1 MQKAALILEGG
12 AKRGVFTSGVLD
24 YLMEQEYY
32 IPHVI
37 GVSAGSCNAVDY
49 VSRQPGRTKACMI
62 RSGEDGK
69 IINFHNFFQTKSL
82 LDMDLIFE
90 RDPKELH
97 PFDFDTYFASDMTC
111 EIVVTN
117 CESGQAEYY
126 SEKEDGDRLMQL
138 CRASSSM
145 PLVTPMVEIDGVPYL
160 DGGIADSI
168 PLIHSMRSGYR
179 KNVLILTRSKGYR
192 KTISK
197 RDILMYQTVFKDYP
211 NLARALCR
219 RAHQYNEVMELVER
233 WEEEGRIFVIRPQ
246 GKTVSR
252 LESKPEVLEDFYQ
265 HGIEQMQCRI
275 SWKNNRENGT
285 ILTGSGMYCK
295 DCKNMGEFMLVE
307 RFYPDEYLD
316 STYSIDFAELAK
328 KGYRGVLFDIDNTLV
343 PHGAPADERAKALFA
358 RLKAIGFRCCLI
370 SNNQKPRV
378 EMFNKDIQ
386 VDYVYNAHKP
396 STRNYL
402 RAMEIM
408 GTDRRSSVFIGDQLF
423 TDVWGAKRAG
433 IPNILVKPIHPK
445 EEIQIVLKRYLEKI
459 VLHFYKKSQR
469 HEKKV
474 EK

>member
-1 MQKAALILEGG
+1 MQKVALILEGG

-49 VSRQPGRTKACMI
+49 VSRQPGRTKACMN

-219 RAHQYNEVMELVER
+219 RARQYNEVMELVER

-265 HGIEQMQCRI
+265 HGIEQMKEHFGAMQ
-275 SWKNNRENGT
+275 
-285 ILTGSGMYCK
+285 
-295 DCKNMGEFMLVE
+295 
-307 RFYPDEYLD
+307 
-316 STYSIDFAELAK
+316 DF
-328 KGYRGVLFDIDNTLV
+328 
-343 PHGAPADERAKALFA
+343 
-358 RLKAIGFRCCLI
+358 
-370 SNNQKPRV
+370 
-378 EMFNKDIQ
+378 
-386 VDYVYNAHKP
+386 
-396 STRNYL
+396 
-402 RAMEIM
+402 
-408 GTDRRSSVFIGDQLF
+408 
-423 TDVWGAKRAG
+423 
-433 IPNILVKPIHPK
+433 
-445 EEIQIVLKRYLEKI
+445 LEK
-459 VLHFYKKSQR
+459 
-469 HEKKV
+469 
-474 EK
+474 

>member
-145 PLVTPMVEIDGVPYL
+145 PLDGRDRRGAVP
-160 DGGIADSI
+160 GWR
-168 PLIHSMRSGYR
+168 H
-179 KNVLILTRSKGYR
+179 
-192 KTISK
+192 
-197 RDILMYQTVFKDYP
+197 
-211 NLARALCR
+211 C
-219 RAHQYNEVMELVER
+219 
-233 WEEEGRIFVIRPQ
+233 
-246 GKTVSR
+246 
-252 LESKPEVLEDFYQ
+252 
-265 HGIEQMQCRI
+265 
-275 SWKNNRENGT
+275 
-285 ILTGSGMYCK
+285 
-295 DCKNMGEFMLVE
+295 
-307 RFYPDEYLD
+307 RFY
-316 STYSIDFAELAK
+316 S
-328 KGYRGVLFDIDNTLV
+328 
-343 PHGAPADERAKALFA
+343 ADP
-358 RLKAIGFRCCLI
+358 
-370 SNNQKPRV
+370 Q
-378 EMFNKDIQ
+378 
-386 VDYVYNAHKP
+386 H
-396 STRNYL
+396 
-402 RAMEIM
+402 
-408 GTDRRSSVFIGDQLF
+408 
-423 TDVWGAKRAG
+423 AKRLPQKRSDPDQKQR
-433 IPNILVKPIHPK
+433 IPQDH
-445 EEIQIVLKRYLEKI
+445 IQTGYSDVSDG
-459 VLHFYKKSQR
+459 F
-469 HEKKV
+469 
-474 EK
+474 

>member
-145 PLVTPMVEIDGVPYL
+145 PLVTPMVNIDDVPYL
-160 DGGIADSI
+160 DGGLADSVPI
-168 PLIHSMRSGYR
+168 RRAQKLGNEKIIVILTRNQGYR
-179 KNVLILTRSKGYR
+179 KKVISPAVQKLYR
-192 KTISK
+192 QAYKS
-197 RDILMYQTVFKDYP
+197 YP
-211 NLARALCR
+211 NAVRTIFR
-219 RAHQYNEVMELVER
+219 RSFIYNKTMNYLDQLEKRGEIYVL
-233 WEEEGRIFVIRPQ
+233 RPHV
-246 GKTVSR
+246 KPVSR
-252 LESKPEVLEDFYQ
+252 LEQHPDVLHAFYE
-265 HGIEQMQCRI
+265 HGYHLMER
-275 SWKNNRENGT
+275 KTE
-285 ILTGSGMYCK
+285 
-295 DCKNMGEFMLVE
+295 EML
-307 RFYPDEYLD
+307 
-316 STYSIDFAELAK
+316 K
-328 KGYRGVLFDIDNTLV
+328 
-343 PHGAPADERAKALFA
+343 
-358 RLKAIGFRCCLI
+358 
-370 SNNQKPRV
+370 
-378 EMFNKDIQ
+378 
-386 VDYVYNAHKP
+386 
-396 STRNYL
+396 
-402 RAMEIM
+402 
-408 GTDRRSSVFIGDQLF
+408 
-423 TDVWGAKRAG
+423 
-433 IPNILVKPIHPK
+433 
-445 EEIQIVLKRYLEKI
+445 YLE
-459 VLHFYKKSQR
+459 Q
-469 HEKKV
+469 
-474 EK
+474 